1 MRLVQSEQLPLP
13 PITAHVLLELAG
25 GLEQADARERPLLTD
40 AVIQG
45 VVGDLPED
53 CPGGEA
59 LFPTLAAHRAAYRTY
74 LAERL
79 NGPRGWLHEA
89 IEARGRGPERL
100 AVRRTHR
107 DDVEE

>member
-13 PITAHVLLELAG
+13 PIKAHVLLELAG
-25 GLEQADARERPLLTD
+25 GLEQQMPECDRCSQMRSSG
-40 AVIQG
+40 I
-45 VVGDLPED
+45 VGDLPED

-79 NGPRGWLHEA
+79 NGPRRRLQEA

-107 DDVEE
+107 DDVDE